1 MIYALPTTL
10 KTVHIV
16 KDISPAAAV
25 LVSASFEIPG
35 VFLALLLGNTVGRR
49 MNIAFAF
56 SAITLCL
63 GGVIYAVFMEKMLT
77 VGLWS
82 TFMVKMFIASGF
94 IIVYLYLLE
103 CYPTNFRATGLAFCM
118 VVGRMGAFFCPFIY
132 DGFELIEIS
141 RGYFFVGMAMMC
153 ATGSFMCFWLPIET
167 KDAPLPEE

>member
-1 MIYALPTTL
+1 MIYALPATL
-10 KTVHIV
+10 KAVHV
-16 KDISPAAAV
+16 LGSSDMTPAAAV
-25 LVSASFEIPG
+25 FVSAGFEIPG

-56 SAITLCL
+56 AATTVSLIGT
-63 GGVIYAVFMEKMLT
+63 IYAVFMEQMDT

-103 CYPTNFRATGLAFCM
+103 CYPTKFRATGLAFCM
-118 VVGRMGAFFCPFIY
+118 VVGRLGAFFC
-132 DGFELIEIS
+132 DGFELIEIN

-153 ATGSFMCFWLPIET
+153 ATGSFFCF
-167 KDAPLPEE
+167 